1 MMHVDAHLFM
11 EVNSALSGPLAT
23 ALFSVITY
31 LGNGFVLALI
41 VLPSFYFL
49 DRERFRKHVLAMVVC
64 AAFSGLIVTVTK
76 IAVDRQRPPEYFE
89 KEKVDI
95 HVPGVVP
102 VDRSFPS
109 GHSQI
114 AFAIAVYLSCLFRSL
129 APLFLAI
136 AGLVGLSRIALGV
149 HFPLD
154 VAVGAVI
161 GSVFS
166 VVGFTWVERKQKT
179 AQIITGD

>member
-1 MMHVDAHLFM
+1 MLKPTGA
-11 EVNSALSGPLAT
+11 VN
-23 ALFSVITY
+23 
-31 LGNGFVLALI
+31 
-41 VLPSFYFL
+41 
-49 DRERFRKHVLAMVVC
+49 
-64 AAFSGLIVTVTK
+64 
-76 IAVDRQRPPEYFE
+76 RQRPPEYFE
-89 KEKVDI
+89 KAEVDI
-95 HVPGVVP
+95 HAPGVVP

-109 GHSQI
+109 GHAQI
-114 AFAIAVYLSCLFRSL
+114 AFAIAVYLSCLFRPL

-166 VVGFTWVERKQKT
+166 VVGFMWVERKQKT